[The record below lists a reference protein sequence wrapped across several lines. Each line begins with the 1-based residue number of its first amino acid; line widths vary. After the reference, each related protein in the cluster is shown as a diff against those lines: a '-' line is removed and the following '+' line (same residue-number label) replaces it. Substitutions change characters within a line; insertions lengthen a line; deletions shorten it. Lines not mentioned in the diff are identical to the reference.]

1 MMAWWNRLSLQ
12 NKLQIPIQLVLLLV
26 LMLAQVW
33 VAGEFKQ
40 KLLEDAEQSAINSAT
55 QSFLA
60 LNAMMLN
67 GNISQPEARRI
78 YLRKMAGQSDVIDFH
93 LARSRS
99 LQEQYGVGLP
109 EEQARDKMDHQALAS
124 NQIQIEHIPRTAA
137 SAPML
142 RVVVPFP
149 AQRDFHGTNCLQCHQ
164 VREGEVNGAI
174 SLTVSLG
181 RGYAE
186 LANIHTLLSFGQA
199 LLQVTLFF
207 LIRFF
212 IRKTIRTVV
221 RLEKTMLTIE
231 SDGDLSQRAMI
242 EGNDEVGHIAKVF
255 NGFLQY
261 IEELKR
267 QLADKVAVL
276 EQYHDRNEQEQKIA
290 AGYMNKLIAAD
301 KLRDPAV
308 RFHLKPAANFSGD
321 LIAIS
326 RTPDERLH
334 LLLADSTGHGLSAAL
349 AAMPIIHPFYS
360 MTSKGFSIAAIARE
374 INSKICRSLPVSHF
388 VAAILV
394 SVDSKGQT
402 IEVWS
407 GGCPPPL
414 LLNDAGACVHQF
426 KPRHLAMGIL
436 PPEDFDA
443 AVEFFSYEEACS
455 LVMFSDGVI
464 ELNDRNGQ
472 AFGLQ
477 RLLAA
482 ANIAAPLRWQNIV
495 DAIQAYCD
503 GPPAERD
510 DIALLMAE
518 CKLRGSAHA
527 NQITSRTAHS
537 HQGSG
542 MVIWQLALSLSMPQ
556 IKKMD
561 VVPFLLD
568 VVQQIERDEQRGGE
582 IFMILSELFNNA
594 LDHGLLKLDS
604 TLKHHEEGMER
615 YYEERA
621 DRLAKT
627 ETGLIQLRLEK
638 VLNEDASATLR
649 VHVND
654 SGDGFDHH
662 HVITHMATG
671 EQRHG
676 RGIPLLYRL
685 CSSVTF
691 LNNGAEAV
699 VEFEL

>member
-1 MMAWWNRLSLQ
+1 MMAWWNGLSLQ

-40 KLLEDAEQSAINSAT
+40 KLLEDAEQSAVNSAT

-67 GNISQPEARRI
+67 GNISQPEARRV
-78 YLRKMAGQSDVIDFH
+78 YLRKMSGQSGVIDFH

-99 LQEQYGVGLP
+99 LQERYGTGLP
-109 EEQARDKMDHQALAS
+109 EEQPRDKMDHQALAT
-124 NQIQIEHIPRTAA
+124 NQIQIGHLPRTA
-137 SAPML
+137 SNPPML
-142 RVVVPFP
+142 RVVVPFA

-181 RGYAE
+181 REYAE
-186 LANIHTLLSFGQA
+186 LAKIHVLLSFGQA

-207 LIRFF
+207 LLRFF
-212 IRKTIRTVV
+212 IRKAIRTVV

-231 SDGDLSQRAMI
+231 SDGNLSQRAMI
-242 EGNDEVGHIAKVF
+242 ESNDEVGHIAKVF

-261 IEELKR
+261 IEELKQ

-360 MTSKGFSIAAIARE
+360 MTAKGFSISAIARE

-414 LLNDAGACVHQF
+414 VLNDAGTCTHQF

-436 PPEDFDA
+436 PPEEFDA
-443 AVEFFSYEEACS
+443 TVEFFSYEEASS
-455 LVMFSDGVI
+455 LLMFSDGVI

-482 ANIAAPLRWQNIV
+482 ANIAAPLRWQNLV
-495 DAIQAYCD
+495 DTLEAYCVGSSTD
-503 GPPAERD
+503 RD
-510 DIALLMAE
+510 DIALLMAD
-518 CKLRGSAHA
+518 CKLRGSAHPDRIVSKA
-527 NQITSRTAHS
+527 RAHE
-537 HQGSG
+537 GSG
-542 MVIWQLALSLSMPQ
+542 MVIWQLGLTLSMPQ

-568 VVQQIERDEQRGGE
+568 IVHQIEQDQQRGGE

-604 TLKHHEEGMER
+604 ALKHHEEGMEK

-621 DRLAKT
+621 NRLART
-627 ETGLIQLRLEK
+627 ETGLIQLKLEK

-649 VHVND
+649 IHVND

-662 HVITHMATG
+662 HVITRMANS

-676 RGIPLLYRL
+676 RGIPLLYRV
-685 CSSVTF
+685 CSSVNY
-691 LNNGAEAV
+691 LGNGAEVA

>member
-1 MMAWWNRLSLQ
+1 MLAWWNKLSLQ
-12 NKLQIPIQLVLLLV
+12 NKLQLPIQLVLLLV
-26 LMLAQVW
+26 LLLAQAW

-40 KLLEDAEQSAINSAT
+40 KLLEDAEQSALNSAN

-78 YLRKMAGQSDVIDFH
+78 YFGKMAGQSGVIDFH

-99 LQEQYGVGLP
+99 LQEQYGAGLP
-109 EEQARDKMDHQALAS
+109 EERARDEMDHQALAS
-124 NQIQIEHIPRTAA
+124 NQIQIKHFPRAT
-137 SAPML
+137 SGGPQL
-142 RVVVPFP
+142 RVVVPFA

-174 SLTVSLG
+174 SLTVSLN
-181 RGYAE
+181 REYAE
-186 LANIHTLLSFGQA
+186 LAKIHTLLTFGQI

-207 LIRFF
+207 LLRFF
-212 IRKTIRTVV
+212 IRKSLQTVV
-221 RLEKTMLTIE
+221 RLEQTMLTIE
-231 SDGDLSQRAMI
+231 SDGNLSQRAMV
-242 EGNDEVGHIAKVF
+242 ESNDEVGHIAKAF
-255 NGFLQY
+255 NGFLRY
-261 IEELKR
+261 IEELKQ
-267 QLADKVAVL
+267 QLADKVSVL

-290 AGYMNKLIAAD
+290 SGYMNKLIAAD

-308 RFHLKPAANFSGD
+308 RFHLQAAANFSGD

-360 MTSKGFSIAAIARE
+360 MTSKGFSISAIARE
-374 INSKICRSLPVSHF
+374 VNSKICQSLPVSHF

-394 SVDSKGQT
+394 SVDNKGQT

-414 LLNDAGACVHQF
+414 VLNDQGICIHQF

-436 PPEDFDA
+436 SPEDFDA

-455 LVMFSDGVI
+455 LMMFSDGVI
-464 ELNDRNGQ
+464 ELNDRNGTT
-472 AFGLQ
+472 FGLQ
-477 RLLAA
+477 GLLAA

-495 DAIQAYCD
+495 DAIQTYSD
-503 GPPAERD
+503 GPASERD

-518 CKLRGSAHA
+518 CKLRGSAHP
-527 NQITSRTAHS
+527 NQRTSRTSPS
-537 HQGSG
+537 HQGNG
-542 MVIWQLALSLSMPQ
+542 MVIWQLALSLSIPQ

-568 VVQQIERDEQRGGE
+568 VVQQIERDDQRGGE

-604 TLKHHEEGMER
+604 TLKHHEEGIER
-615 YYEERA
+615 YFEERS

-638 VLNEDASATLR
+638 VLNEDGSATLR

-662 HVITHMATG
+662 HVITHMATSD
-671 EQRHG
+671 QRHG

-685 CSSVTF
+685 CSSVNY
-691 LNNGAEAV
+691 LGNGAEV
-699 VEFEL
+699 EVEFEL